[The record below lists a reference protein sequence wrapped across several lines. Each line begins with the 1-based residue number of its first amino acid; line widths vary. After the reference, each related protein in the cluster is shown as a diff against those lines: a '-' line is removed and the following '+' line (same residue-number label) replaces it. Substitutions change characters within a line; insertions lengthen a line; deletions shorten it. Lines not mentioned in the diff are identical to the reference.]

1 MGGRGVVFWDSV
13 GAFWGF
19 CGSIP
24 RAVNDGRIDNAITGY
39 ERSKTETRSLDA
51 HTLLAFISKK
61 SLDADRCTLAYVSKL
76 TSAGQLTIPK
86 EIRRK
91 LELKASSLVVLD
103 EVGDVVLL
111 RRFEADEETL
121 SFLRKRLRKTGL
133 TRARVNEI
141 VERERK
147 GLWKETSKHLH

>member
-1 MGGRGVVFWDSV
+1 M
-13 GAFWGF
+13 
-19 CGSIP
+19 
-24 RAVNDGRIDNAITGY
+24 
-39 ERSKTETRSLDA
+39 
-51 HTLLAFISKK
+51 
-61 SLDADRCTLAYVSKL
+61 LAYVSKL
-76 TSAGQLTIPK
+76 TSADQLTIPK

-121 SFLRKRLRKTGL
+121 SFLRRKLRKTGL
-133 TRARVNEI
+133 TRARVNET

-147 GLWKETSKHLH
+147 GLWKETR

>member
-1 MGGRGVVFWDSV
+1 
-13 GAFWGF
+13 
-19 CGSIP
+19 
-24 RAVNDGRIDNAITGY
+24 
-39 ERSKTETRSLDA
+39 
-51 HTLLAFISKK
+51 
-61 SLDADRCTLAYVSKL
+61 
-76 TSAGQLTIPK
+76 
-86 EIRRK
+86 

-121 SFLRKRLRKTGL
+121 RFLRKKLRKTGL

-147 GLWKETSKHLH
+147 ELWEENAKHLH

>member
-1 MGGRGVVFWDSV
+1 M
-13 GAFWGF
+13 
-19 CGSIP
+19 
-24 RAVNDGRIDNAITGY
+24 
-39 ERSKTETRSLDA
+39 
-51 HTLLAFISKK
+51 
-61 SLDADRCTLAYVSKL
+61 LAYVSKL

-86 EIRRK
+86 EIRRR

-121 SFLRKRLRKTGL
+121 RFLRKKLRKTGL

-147 GLWKETSKHLH
+147 ELWEENAKHLH